1 MIDIDHLGIDELLA
15 LNHRIVERLKFLENM
30 QAHVDMM
37 AFNLG
42 SRVSFETEAGR
53 HLGRLVKYNRKTVT
67 VITDE
72 GRRWRIPPHL
82 LSEVK
87 DITPSKKTSKNRKR
101 KKRKRLKSSYN
112 AITV

>member
-1 MIDIDHLGIDELLA
+1 MIDIDHLSIDELLA

-37 AFNLG
+37 AINLG

-53 HLGRLVKYNRKTVT
+53 QLGRLVKYNRKTVT
-67 VITDE
+67 VITDD
-72 GRRWRIPPHL
+72 GHRWRFSPHL

-87 DITPSKKTSKNRKR
+87 DVTPNTKTSNKRKR
-101 KKRKRLKSSYN
+101 KKRKRLR
-112 AITV
+112 